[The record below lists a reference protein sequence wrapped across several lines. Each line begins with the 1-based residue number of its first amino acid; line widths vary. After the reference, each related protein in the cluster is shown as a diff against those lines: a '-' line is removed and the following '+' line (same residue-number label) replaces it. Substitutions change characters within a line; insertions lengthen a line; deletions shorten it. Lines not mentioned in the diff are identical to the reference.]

1 MDMLVMCVCALIAF
15 GVTAV
20 LGIWMIPYL
29 RRLKFGQT
37 ILEEGPAWHKS
48 KQGTPVMGGL
58 LFIAGIALA
67 FVCGICFA
75 LLNREL
81 ALSLELFSDFEQE
94 RLYVVR
100 VLAGLGLA
108 VASGAI
114 GFMDDYIKVV
124 KKQNL
129 GLTVKQKTML
139 QLLTATA
146 FLATLAL
153 NGDTYTRIPFVG
165 LVDVSQGLGLMYW
178 PIALMFIYGYVNSVN
193 LTDGVDGLCT
203 SVTMVNATFYIILSG
218 FLANR
223 SLGLLAVCAAGGCA
237 GFLVW
242 NLKPAKVFMGD
253 TGSLFLGGLVCAM
266 AFATGYPV
274 LLLLSG
280 IVYLLEAL
288 SDIIQVV
295 YYKKT
300 KKRIFKMAP
309 IHHHFEMCGWS
320 ENKIVVVFSG
330 VTVLGCAIAGLLL
343 YLHIY

>member
-1 MDMLVMCVCALIAF
+1 MNMILLFTAAMVAF
-15 GVTAV
+15 LVTAV
-20 LGIWMIPYL
+20 MGIFMIPFL

-58 LFIAGIALA
+58 LFITGILIA
-67 FVCGICFA
+67 FVCGVCFA
-75 LLNREL
+75 FFSRD
-81 ALSLELFSDFEQE
+81 LSLAKELFIPSTQGK
-94 RLYVVR
+94 VHVIR

-108 VASGAI
+108 VFSGAI
-114 GFMDDYIKVV
+114 GFMDDYVKVV

-139 QLLTATA
+139 QLLAATA

-153 NGDTYTRIPFVG
+153 TGDMETHIPFVG
-165 LVDVSQGLGLMYW
+165 YVDVSQGVGLLYW
-178 PIALMFIYGYVNSVN
+178 PISLMFIYGFINSVN

-203 SVTMVNATFYIILSG
+203 SVTMMVSVFFLVLSG
-218 FLANR
+218 FLANY
-223 SLGLLAVCAAGGCA
+223 SLSLLAVCAAGGCA

-266 AFATGYPV
+266 AFASGYPV
-274 LLLLSG
+274 ILLFAG
-280 IVYLLEAL
+280 IIYLIEAL
-288 SDIIQVV
+288 SDIIQVG

-320 ENKIVVVFSG
+320 ENKIVVVFSA
-330 VTVLGCAIAGLLL
+330 VTVIGCCLAGLLI
-343 YLHIY
+343 YL

>member
-1 MDMLVMCVCALIAF
+1 MDAIVLFVSAAVAF
-15 GVTAV
+15 SVTAV
-20 LGIWMIPYL
+20 LGIWMIPFL

-58 LFIAGIALA
+58 LFIAGIAVA
-67 FVCGICFA
+67 FVCGLCFA
-75 LLNREL
+75 FLYREVGI
-81 ALSLELFSDFEQE
+81 ADEMFSKFDQDRIYF
-94 RLYVVR
+94 VR

-108 VASGAI
+108 LASGAI

-129 GLTVKQKTML
+129 GLTVKQKTLL
-139 QLLTATA
+139 QLLVAAA
-146 FLATLAL
+146 FLATLIL
-153 NGDTYTRIPFVG
+153 NGDTTTHIPFVG
-165 LVDVSQGLGLMYW
+165 IVDVSHGVGLLYW
-178 PIALMFIYGYVNSVN
+178 PIALLFIYGFINSVN

-203 SVTMVNATFYIILSG
+203 SVTLMISVFFIILSG
-218 FLANR
+218 TLLNS

-266 AFATGYPV
+266 AFASGYPI

-280 IVYLLEAL
+280 VVYLTEAL
-288 SDIIQVV
+288 SDIIQVG

-320 ENKIVVVFSG
+320 ENKIVVVFSV
-330 VTVLGCAIAGLLL
+330 VTVVGCVLAGLLV
-343 YLHIY
+343 YLG

>member
-1 MDMLVMCVCALIAF
+1 MDITVLFVCAAVAF
-15 GVTAV
+15 GVTAIM
-20 LGIWMIPYL
+20 GIWMIPFL
-29 RRLKFGQT
+29 RRLKYGQT
-37 ILEEGPAWHKS
+37 ILEDGPVWHKS

-58 LFIAGIALA
+58 LFITGIVIA
-67 FVCGICFA
+67 FACGLCFA
-75 LLNREL
+75 FLNRE
-81 ALSLELFSDFEQE
+81 SGIGSEMFFRFDQDRIYF
-94 RLYVVR
+94 VR

-108 VASGAI
+108 LASGAI

-124 KKQNL
+124 KKRNL
-129 GLTVKQKTML
+129 GLTVKQKTLL
-139 QLLTATA
+139 QLLVAA
-146 FLATLAL
+146 SFLATLAL
-153 NGDTYTRIPFVG
+153 NGDTTTHIPFVG
-165 LVDVSQGLGLMYW
+165 LVDVSKGVGLIYW
-178 PIALMFIYGYVNSVN
+178 PIALLFIYGFINSVN

-203 SVTMVNATFYIILSG
+203 SVTMMISVFFIMLSG
-218 FLANR
+218 SLMNH

-266 AFATGYPV
+266 AFAGGYPV
-274 LLLLSG
+274 ILLLAG

-288 SDIIQVV
+288 SDIIQVG

-320 ENKIVVVFSG
+320 ENKIVVVFSL
-330 VTVLGCAIAGLLL
+330 VTVIGCLLAGVMIHLG
-343 YLHIY
+343 